1 VAVVSADAAYVVNN
15 AGRQI
20 KGSRI
25 SATEDGAVTLTT
37 LSGQTMTFQKEQYR
51 SAVADRPVALT
62 KAEQL
67 LESEQAEQAVPLL
80 NQVKAE
86 CRFLAWDQTAIQLLA
101 DYYFRSGQYAKAGE
115 EFQALEDQ
123 SDPETQR
130 KLRAAMMKSG
140 KTETV
145 LAVLNE
151 DIATGSREAA
161 AQAYL
166 MRGELKAANGDA
178 EGACRDWLKVA
189 TFFKAQKELA
199 RQAEER
205 LEPLIGID

>member
-1 VAVVSADAAYVVNN
+1 VNN

-20 KGSRI
+20 KGSKI

-37 LSGQTMTFQKEQYR
+37 SSGQTMTFQKGQYR
-51 SAVADRPVALT
+51 SAAADRPAALT

-67 LESEQAEQAVPLL
+67 IENGQGELAVPLL

-101 DYYFRSGQYAKAGE
+101 DYYYSSEQFSEAVA
-115 EFQALEDQ
+115 EFQTLEDQ
-123 SDPETQR
+123 SDPEMQR
-130 KLRAAMMKSG
+130 KLREAMMQSG
-140 KTETV
+140 ASESV
-145 LAVLNE
+145 LLVLNE
-151 DIATGSREAA
+151 DIANGTREAA

-166 MRGELKAANGDA
+166 LRGELKASHGDA
-178 EGACRDWLKVA
+178 EGAYRDWLKVA

-199 RQAEER
+199 LEAEQKLDSHKEAQETLR
-205 LEPLIGID
+205 PDSTN